1 MCRPAI
7 SLTIRLFPHFDFLHG
22 LKTWTFPPQLS
33 SNTTVAFC
41 LPSSRQLELWVTARQ
56 SKKSKGNDQA
66 QTPDR
71 KLCHGQKNGW
81 VYWLS
86 CLGQGFTTKASFL
99 RLMYKLTLAH
109 FHSSLPN
116 LGLEFKSLNVSRSHS
131 KRLTSESRNIRSQ
144 NVSISQRKS
153 VVSRSRK
160 VSLLPFATP

>member
-1 MCRPAI
+1 MTP
-7 SLTIRLFPHFDFLHG
+7 
-22 LKTWTFPPQLS
+22 
-33 SNTTVAFC
+33 
-41 LPSSRQLELWVTARQ
+41 RQ

-109 FHSSLPN
+109 FHSSQPN
-116 LGLEFKSLNVSRSHS
+116 LGLEFYWRVWTFLSRTQNTL
-131 KRLTSESRNIRSQ
+131 RSRYRNLKSQ
-144 NVSISQRKS
+144 NVFGSQRKTLIS
-153 VVSRSRK
+153 PSRK
-160 VSLLPFATP
+160 VWHLPFVTRPKRSLCRGVRVFASCPLHSRGQQTCKFIGTKLNFY